1 MFFFGSWWKFSM
13 LASCLYMEA
22 CKATGWKACLP
33 SQYTAFQKIIAVGVE
48 YADLEGEHLQ
58 DDSVMLERL

>member
-1 MFFFGSWWKFSM
+1 M

-58 DDSVMLERL
+58 DDSVMLVRL